1 MEMYRPVVNIPGARV
16 AEMRKPDFARTEL
29 QPLADGDL
37 RFLIDSFPE
46 PASSY
51 EEIARILHTLP
62 NTLESMLTSASVVE
76 KVIYDRERLLRIS
89 PFLLFNVLLRQVLSD
104 HRRPAERRVVNYLAN
119 LMALFVSTHRLYRI
133 DSADRE
139 AYGYL
144 VDMIAEAAGADRR
157 RRFLVHAHVG
167 NYSLFMTGLFGVYL
181 EERFKN
187 GRRTV
192 NGDYYADLGSA
203 SYSQA
208 SALPPAQ
215 EYELT
220 EVFVRLALTFDSYR
234 GALATIASD
243 YMI

>member
-1 MEMYRPVVNIPGARV
+1 
-16 AEMRKPDFARTEL
+16 MRRPDFARTEL

-37 RFLIDSFPE
+37 RFLIESFPQ

-51 EEIARILHTLP
+51 EEIGRILEALP
-62 NTLESMLTSASVVE
+62 NTLESVLTSHSVVDR
-76 KVIYDRERLLRIS
+76 VIFDRERLLRIS

-104 HRRPAERRVVNYLAN
+104 HTRPAERRVVNYLAN
-119 LMALFVSTHRLYRI
+119 LMALFVTAHRLYRI
-133 DSADRE
+133 DSADAE
-139 AYGYL
+139 AYEYL
-144 VDMIAEAAGADRR
+144 VDMIDHAAGADRD

-167 NYSLFMTGLFGVYL
+167 NYSLFMTGMFGAFL

-208 SALPPAQ
+208 SSLPPAHEFQ
-215 EYELT
+215 LT
-220 EVFVRLALTFDSYR
+220 DVFVRLALTFDSYR
-234 GALATIASD
+234 QALATIAGD
-243 YMI
+243 YLG

>member
-1 MEMYRPVVNIPGARV
+1 
-16 AEMRKPDFARTEL
+16 MRRPDFARTEL

-37 RFLIDSFPE
+37 RFLIESFPQ
-46 PASSY
+46 PATSY
-51 EEIARILHTLP
+51 AEIARILDSLP
-62 NTLESMLTSASVVE
+62 NTLESVLTSDAVVE
-76 KVIYDRERLLRIS
+76 KVIYDREKLLRIS

-104 HRRPAERRVVNYLAN
+104 HRRPAERRVINYLAN

-133 DSADRE
+133 DSADAE
-139 AYGYL
+139 AYNYL
-144 VDMIAEAAGADRR
+144 VDMIEQAVGADRQ

-167 NYSLFMTGLFGVYL
+167 NYSLFMTGVFGAFL

-203 SYSQA
+203 SFSQA
-208 SALPPAQ
+208 STLPPAQ
-215 EYELT
+215 EYRLT

-234 GALATIASD
+234 QALGTIARD
-243 YMI
+243 FIK